1 MNNIWN
7 EYQKANEFLNKINKL
22 LTHFKYKKLRI
33 QNFQF
38 EYTTSENYLN
48 QLIQINNYLD
58 RIKSLRL
65 NWGLR
70 KQKINK

>member
-22 LTHFKYKKLRI
+22 LTQFKYKKLRI

-70 KQKINK
+70 MQKINI